1 MAFLKRLVS
10 NKIVEY
16 LNKKKVYVSTK
27 GKATRLSPH
36 LYNFIDDISNAT
48 EEDDRVRITF
58 LIFFNKN
65 ILKDSI
71 ILYDYSLSKN

>member
-16 LNKKKVYVSTK
+16 LNKRKVYVSTK
-27 GKATRLSPH
+27 GKATRFSPH
-36 LYNFIDDISNAT
+36 VYNFIDDISNAT

-65 ILKDSI
+65 IRKDSI

>member
-16 LNKKKVYVSTK
+16 LNKRKVYVSTK

-36 LYNFIDDISNAT
+36 LYNFIDDISNVT
-48 EEDDRVRITF
+48 EEVDRVCITF

-65 ILKDSI
+65 IRNDSI

>member
-16 LNKKKVYVSTK
+16 LNKRKVYVSTK
-27 GKATRLSPH
+27 GKATRLYPH
-36 LYNFIDDISNAT
+36 LYNFIDDISNVT
-48 EEDDRVRITF
+48 EEVDRVCITF

-65 ILKDSI
+65 IRKDLI

>member
-1 MAFLKRLVS
+1 LAFLKRLVS

-16 LNKKKVYVSTK
+16 LNKRKVYVSTK

-36 LYNFIDDISNAT
+36 LYNFIDDISNVT
-48 EEDDRVRITF
+48 EEVDRVCITF

-65 ILKDSI
+65 IRKDSI

>member
-16 LNKKKVYVSTK
+16 LNKRKVYVSTK

-36 LYNFIDDISNAT
+36 LYNFIDDISNVT
-48 EEDDRVRITF
+48 EEVDRVCITF

-65 ILKDSI
+65 IRKDSI

>member
-16 LNKKKVYVSTK
+16 LNKRKVYVSTR

-36 LYNFIDDISNAT
+36 VYNFIDDISNVT
-48 EEDDRVRITF
+48 EEVDRVCITF

-65 ILKDSI
+65 IRKDSI